1 MWGLGHVPRWED
13 DEGAGS
19 AIFSEKVSPQPSC
32 CGEALWG
39 HWSQPSGDPG
49 VLPEGRHPSG
59 EEVCAALCIRD
70 NGEGQ
75 VESASQF
82 SLKRWPRE
90 RSVHCIPR
98 ALAFLPETS
107 ELRKSI
113 SKASSSLRWLNWP
126 LHGVWPRDDLVYI
139 AWLGGLTLT
148 TILPSCSI

>member
-1 MWGLGHVPRWED
+1 MHIIFICQQYCNRPGKIHKKKIGGCGSAVASRRLSKTPQWKHHWDGYKPGGCEAWDMFPD
-13 DEGAGS
+13 GKMTEGAGS

-75 VESASQF
+75 VRSASQF
-82 SLKRWPRE
+82 SLKR
-90 RSVHCIPR
+90 
-98 ALAFLPETS
+98 
-107 ELRKSI
+107 
-113 SKASSSLRWLNWP
+113 
-126 LHGVWPRDDLVYI
+126 
-139 AWLGGLTLT
+139 
-148 TILPSCSI
+148 